1 MTRSTGSPR
10 WRAASTYSHTASRS
24 DAASAPLAR
33 MAVRRFA
40 ASISREVVG
49 AGGEPVRGPGV
60 GSVMCKFDVRRE
72 RLRNRY
78 RTIKASSSTTTTAW
92 SARHWHSHCAPNLDR
107 RVVIR
112 GRVVML
118 INVDEGSGP
127 YDRRYVDRSGIL
139 WCVRERLLR
148 EWGRALY
155 FESVIGFRRV
165 THYPPDWRE
174 LPTAELEILSF
185 TR

>member
-1 MTRSTGSPR
+1 
-10 WRAASTYSHTASRS
+10 
-24 DAASAPLAR
+24 
-33 MAVRRFA
+33 
-40 ASISREVVG
+40 
-49 AGGEPVRGPGV
+49 
-60 GSVMCKFDVRRE
+60 
-72 RLRNRY
+72 
-78 RTIKASSSTTTTAW
+78 
-92 SARHWHSHCAPNLDR
+92 
-107 RVVIR
+107 
-112 GRVVML
+112 ML

-165 THYPPDWRE
+165 THYPHDWRE

-185 TR
+185 AR